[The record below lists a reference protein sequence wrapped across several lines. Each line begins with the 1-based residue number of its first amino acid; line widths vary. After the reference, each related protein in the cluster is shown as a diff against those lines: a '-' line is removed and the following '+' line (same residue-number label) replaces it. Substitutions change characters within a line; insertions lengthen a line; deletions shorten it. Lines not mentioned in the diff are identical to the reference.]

1 MPFTT
6 AVLNLAVD
14 AIAGAGA
21 YISAHTG
28 DPSTTGANEVAGGSY
43 ARQQTTWGTAANGE
57 RVGSQVNIPIP
68 AATTVTHWG
77 VWSAATSGTFRGG
90 FALGASEVFGSA
102 GTLQHTPTLD
112 VNAV

>member
-1 MPFTT
+1 MPFVVAT
-6 AVLNLAVD
+6 LNLAVD
-14 AIAGAGA
+14 AIATAGA

-43 ARQQTTWGTAANGE
+43 ARQLTTWATAANGE

-68 AATTVTHWG
+68 ASTTVTHWG
-77 VWSAATSGTFRGG
+77 IWSAASSGTFRGG
-90 FALGASEVFGSA
+90 FALSAGETFGSA